1 MWTKLSSALK
11 SKQSQE
17 GDVLE
22 QPTEA
27 LAGPSGSPTKRRVF
41 HRDDGSLRLHSP
53 LKLASIPKKVK
64 STFNLHGNSSQLT
77 FTTTEPIPE
86 SPRDLARRSSQDVLS
101 TSRPKAARRSSF
113 NILTRRPSLDLLR
126 SPPETPRSARH
137 EEPSSISSNHTRN
150 RAATFGG
157 GDSVRSILREP
168 NTPGP
173 GKSVRFNGEVD
184 DAGTLERSSE
194 KPLISRSTPP
204 EDTFLDRLQ
213 RSGSTSAL
221 SGMLRPS
228 RSSRPTVAE
237 IFSPFNSLTDP
248 PTQEAHRTNFFGKLD
263 VAPIS
268 PLNSAVSNND
278 LPEALSSTPYKD
290 DGGKGSNG
298 LPRENLARN
307 SRPPQLPAISHD
319 RSASFSFGQT
329 VFYPAEDAAS
339 HRSSS
344 GDSSMTSGV
353 DSDIT
358 SASSSP
364 SVGRSRSISDS
375 AFMSMLRG
383 STPKNSEAKDDSSSS
398 SSVKDESGTPEPDPF
413 SVNAR
418 TYYTPQTMI
427 PTTPPETLS
436 RHSRRPSKEES
447 VIFTLQTQLD
457 LQTELC
463 GQFEND
469 LRARDALVEMLG
481 KKLAE
486 AEEED
491 AKKRKFLR
499 AWKKK
504 VGELE
509 RTCRFLEEEVEGSRQ
524 ENMDRSV
531 MDEASGEALRM
542 LHRQIAGLERER
554 EGFKRTEIVL
564 REELRRLEMLAGEK
578 AAKLRESLGSQTE
591 REWKQK
597 EQEQMLDELKGAVAA
612 LEKSRG
618 EEKQGHEAAELAWQ
632 AERDAL
638 RRRAVDAQDGFN
650 QQLTARDDE
659 IATLKAQLAA
669 TADRAD
675 NATKFSEAAEAGK
688 CALAMERDSLKLQVV
703 NLQTKNAAAQVACS
717 DAERKAF
724 ELEDD
729 LQGLWETKNSL
740 EQERDQLKERIR
752 EEEGRLEVANYKLK
766 TSENILA
773 DLDKLRRE
781 MSRMSGEH
789 SAALETA
796 LQDGAKKQLE
806 IDAQATSL
814 FELKVEIERLTN
826 QTWELQQESADKE
839 VLVAQI
845 TKQRAQDKQDLEG
858 LNIALDSKQQEL
870 ELLKRRLGVRG
881 TAGNTPPQ
889 SSKPTQQR
897 RESVSS
903 IAPRMS
909 RPSSFTSEFGVDLG
923 RERKA
928 SAESVSKIP
937 ALNKSTRLSSST
949 SIAPTPSKSV
959 RGSMGPPPLRT
970 RSSIVGTP
978 TTVTSR
984 TLTRSSSATV
994 IPPGKT
1000 KAVKSPTK
1008 TNANP
1013 TSPKA
1018 AATQGEKENANAN
1031 VTPASR
1037 RLSRIPTLAQ

>member
-17 GDVLE
+17 GDVSE
-22 QPTEA
+22 QRTEP
-27 LAGPSGSPTKRRVF
+27 LAGPSSSNSPTKRRVF

-53 LKLASIPKKVK
+53 LKLANIPKKVK
-64 STFNLHGNSSQLT
+64 STFNLANSSQLT

-86 SPRDLARRSSQDVLS
+86 SPRNLARRSSQDVLS

-126 SPPETPRSARH
+126 SPPETPRSARR

-157 GDSVRSILREP
+157 GSSVRSILREP

-173 GKSVRFNGEVD
+173 GKSVRFNGEAD
-184 DAGTLERSSE
+184 DAGSLERSSE

-228 RSSRPTVAE
+228 RNSRPTVAE
-237 IFSPFNSLTDP
+237 IFSPLADP
-248 PTQEAHRTNFFGKLD
+248 PAQDAHRTNFFEKLE
-263 VAPIS
+263 VAPIPS
-268 PLNSAVSNND
+268 LASAFPNSD
-278 LPEALSSTPYKD
+278 LPETLSSTPYKE
-290 DGGKGSNG
+290 GGKGSNG
-298 LPRENLARN
+298 LPRENLARDT
-307 SRPPQLPAISHD
+307 RPPQLPVFSHD

-329 VFYPAEDAAS
+329 VFYPAGDAAS
-339 HRSSS
+339 QRSSS
-344 GDSSMTSGV
+344 GESSMISGL

-398 SSVKDESGTPEPDPF
+398 SSVKEETGTPEPDPF

-491 AKKRKFLR
+491 ANKRKFLR

-504 VGELE
+504 VAELE

-531 MDEASGEALRM
+531 MDEASSEALRM

-554 EGFKRTEIVL
+554 EGLKRTEVVL

-597 EQEQMLDELKGAVAA
+597 EQERMLDELKGAFAA
-612 LEKSRG
+612 LEKNRD
-618 EEKQGHEAAELAWQ
+618 EEKQEHQAAELAWQ
-632 AERDAL
+632 AEKDAL
-638 RRRAVDAQDGFN
+638 RGHAVDTQDGFN

-659 IATLKAQLAA
+659 IAKLKAQLAA

-675 NATKFSEAAEAGK
+675 KATKFAEAAEAGK

-703 NLQTKNAAAQVACS
+703 NLQAKNAAAQVACS

-729 LQGLWETKNSL
+729 LQGLWDTKNSL
-740 EQERDQLKERIR
+740 EQERDQLKEHLR
-752 EEEGRLEVANYKLK
+752 EEEARAEVANYKLK
-766 TSENILA
+766 ASENVLA
-773 DLDKLRRE
+773 DLDGLRRE
-781 MSRMSGEH
+781 MNQMRGEH
-789 SAALETA
+789 SAALEAA

-806 IDAQATSL
+806 IDAQTTSL
-814 FELKVEIERLTN
+814 FELKVEIERFTS
-826 QTWELQQESADKE
+826 QTRELQQESADKE
-839 VLVAQI
+839 VLVAQM

-881 TAGNTPPQ
+881 TAGNTPSQ

-909 RPSSFTSEFGVDLG
+909 RPSSFTSEFGVDLS

-928 SAESVSKIP
+928 SAESVSKIS
-937 ALNKSTRLSSST
+937 ALNKSTRLNTST
-949 SIAPTPSKSV
+949 SIVPTPSKAV

-978 TTVTSR
+978 TLTSR

-1000 KAVKSPTK
+1000 KVVKSPTT
-1008 TNANP
+1008 TNTAP
-1013 TSPKA
+1013 ISPKTA
-1018 AATQGEKENANAN
+1018 AKQGEKENANAN

-1037 RLSRIPTLAQ
+1037 RLSRIPTLTQ